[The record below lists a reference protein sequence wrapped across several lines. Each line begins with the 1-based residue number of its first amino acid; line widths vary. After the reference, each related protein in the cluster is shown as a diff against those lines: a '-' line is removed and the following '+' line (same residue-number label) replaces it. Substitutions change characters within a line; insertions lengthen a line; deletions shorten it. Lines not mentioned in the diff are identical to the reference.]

1 MGAAQGAV
9 LRVAGDDWYLHTHTW
24 TDGQPCEIFLTSNRQ
39 GSAVAGWSQVT
50 AILASLALQY
60 GCPVSELVEKLRY
73 QRFDPADFRSTS
85 PVDAVAQALARMFGE
100 LPGERATPTNT
111 PIHTHWKQPA
121 PRATTGDTCSACGS
135 SDMRRSGAC
144 FVCGTCGT
152 TSGCS

>member
-1 MGAAQGAV
+1 MGPVQSAV
-9 LRVAGDDWYLHTHTW
+9 LRVAGEDWYLHTHTW

-60 GCPVSELVEKLRY
+60 GCPVAELVEKLRY

-85 PVDAVAQALARMFGE
+85 PVDAVAQALARMFEE
-100 LPGERATPTNT
+100 LPGERATPTIT
-111 PIHTHWKQPA
+111 PIPTQSEPS
-121 PRATTGDTCSACGS
+121 PRATGDTCSACGS

>member
-1 MGAAQGAV
+1 MGAAQGVA
-9 LRVAGDDWYLHTHTW
+9 LQVAGETWYLHAHAW
-24 TDGQPCEIFLTSNRQ
+24 PDGQPCELFITTNRQ

-100 LPGERATPTNT
+100 LPEKRVTPANT
-111 PIHTHWKQPA
+111 PIRTHSEPSA
-121 PRATTGDTCSACGS
+121 RATTGDTCSVCGS